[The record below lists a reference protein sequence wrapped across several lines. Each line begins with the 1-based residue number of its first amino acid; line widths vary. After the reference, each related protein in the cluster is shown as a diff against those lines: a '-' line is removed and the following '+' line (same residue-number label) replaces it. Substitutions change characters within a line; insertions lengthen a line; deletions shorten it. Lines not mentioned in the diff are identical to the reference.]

1 MSFTENTQKTQNKFS
16 KKSIL
21 TLVSLLT
28 VLTSLAI
35 FLTLVVTPKIVE
47 TLQGPIEAYHRTC
60 ESIGG
65 TYSGSIALGECTNK
79 DGFVI
84 SISDKILITKDK

>member
-1 MSFTENTQKTQNKFS
+1 MSFTENAQKTQNKLS
-16 KKSIL
+16 KKGIL

-35 FLTLVVTPKIVE
+35 FLTFVVTPKIVD
-47 TLQGPIEAYHRTC
+47 TLQGPIEAYHRAC

-65 TYSGSIALGECTNK
+65 TYSGSIAFGECADK

-84 SISDKILITKDK
+84 SISDKILITEDK